1 MWHSQVAL
9 PLRFASVDVDVDV
22 VMVCDLRFPGGTSTS
37 VAHEIAAA
45 SGAGYRVALAQLN
58 AASLRTDRPMH
69 PELRAL
75 LDAGAAQLVLPGQA
89 VRARLVEIRHPMVL
103 AEPLGGRL
111 PLTGDHVVMVAG
123 QVPVDR
129 DGTRYYDPALVD
141 AHVVAAFGR
150 RAVWAPISPMVR
162 ASLQPAANAAAI
174 RLADHDWVEVIDPEA
189 WAVARDGVVDPQRPV
204 LGRHSRPSALK
215 WPSTARDLL
224 AAYPD
229 DASVRVRVLGG
240 TTGVAEVL
248 GHEPRNWEVTPFGG
262 LSPREFLAGIDV
274 FVYQHH
280 PDLVEAFGRTVLE
293 AMASGAPAIVPAS
306 LRAVFGDAVLYAEP
320 HQVSGVVQRLWSDPA
335 ARTAQRQRGL
345 AAVKERFSL
354 AAHVA
359 RLEQLIGPPAKR
371 VAPMRPPSLDA
382 VPPRQRGELPTVM
395 FAALGASP
403 DDLTALLD
411 TIAQQ
416 WARTAGFVPV
426 VVATEAAPANAAT
439 HGITVETITNRRNS
453 SLPAERWPEYA
464 QARLGQL
471 VRRHGVTSITVTDL
485 THPDAAL
492 ALRVRPMGA
501 AHVG

>member
-1 MWHSQVAL
+1 
-9 PLRFASVDVDVDV
+9 VDV
-22 VMVCDLRFPGGTSTS
+22 VLVCDLRFPGGTSTS
-37 VAHEIAAA
+37 VAHEVLAAWR
-45 SGAGYRVALAQLN
+45 AGYRVALAQVN
-58 AASLRTDRPMH
+58 AASLRTDRPIH

-75 LDAGAAQLVLPGQA
+75 LDAGAAQLLLPGQA

-111 PLTGDHVVMVAG
+111 PITGDHVVMVAG
-123 QVPVDR
+123 QVPADR

-150 RAVWAPISPMVR
+150 RAMWAPISPMVR
-162 ASLQPAANAAAI
+162 AALQPAADTGAI
-174 RLADHDWVEVIDPEA
+174 RLIDHDWVEVIDPDA
-189 WAVARDGVVDPQRPV
+189 WAVVRDGVVDPERPV
-204 LGRHSRPSALK
+204 IGRHSRPSPLK
-215 WPSTARDLL
+215 WPSTAPDLL

-262 LSPREFLAGIDV
+262 QSARDFLAGIDV

-293 AMASGAPAIVPAS
+293 AMASGAPAIVPPS
-306 LRAVFGDAVLYAEP
+306 LRTLFGDAALYAEP
-320 HQVSGVVQRLWSDPA
+320 HQVRQLVQHLWSDAA
-335 ARTAQRQRGL
+335 ARTTQRQRGL

-354 AAHVA
+354 AAHVS
-359 RLEQLIGPPAKR
+359 RLEQLIGAPAKR
-371 VAPMRPPSLDA
+371 SAPLPLPLPLPPPSLEA
-382 VPPRQRGELPTVM
+382 IPPRQRAELPTVM

-403 DDLTALLD
+403 EDLAVLVD

-426 VVATEAAPANAAT
+426 VVATEAAPANAGA
-439 HGITVETITNRRNS
+439 HGITSRPSPTVATRRCPPS
-453 SLPAERWPEYA
+453 GGPTM
-464 QARLGQL
+464 
-471 VRRHGVTSITVTDL
+471 RRPVWGSWC
-485 THPDAAL
+485 AAT
-492 ALRVRPMGA
+492 ASRPSP
-501 AHVG
+501 